1 MIIFKRILDAI
12 VRMAEVVLM
21 CFIAGISILIL
32 NEIFIRNV
40 LNKSFRGVVEVAIF
54 FFVWVVLLGFMVNF
68 DKRRLV
74 ALDTLYVTMKGR
86 PKIILWYFQEIVAI
100 FFGIAMIVSFIGL
113 FPYYKNLYFSTMPKI
128 SRIWQHFPLVIS
140 GGFVAAKGLYNILE
154 QTLGL
159 KIADNEGSKE

>member
-21 CFIAGISILIL
+21 CFMAGISILIL

-54 FFVWVVLLGFMVNF
+54 FFVWIVLLGFLVNF
-68 DKRRLV
+68 DKRRLI
-74 ALDTLYVTMKGR
+74 ALDTLYAALKGR

-100 FFGIAMIVSFIGL
+100 FLGIAMIVSFIGL
-113 FPYYKNLYFSTMPKI
+113 FPFYNNLYFSTLPKI
-128 SRIWQHFPLVIS
+128 SKIWQHYPLVIS
-140 GGFVAAKGLYNILE
+140 GGFIAAKGLYNILE
-154 QTLGL
+154 KAL
-159 KIADNEGSKE
+159 KLKENEGGKE